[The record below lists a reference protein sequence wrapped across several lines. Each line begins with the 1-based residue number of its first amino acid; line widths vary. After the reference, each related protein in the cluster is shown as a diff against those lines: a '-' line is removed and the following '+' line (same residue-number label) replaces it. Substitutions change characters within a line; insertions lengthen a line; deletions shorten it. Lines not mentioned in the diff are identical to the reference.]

1 MVEVQY
7 KVILN
12 TETGKLIPVQS
23 KNRNMNLDICI
34 TDLFLS
40 ALFTLDFKLS
50 YI

>member
-1 MVEVQY
+1 MQTYSSKVQ
-7 KVILN
+7 
-12 TETGKLIPVQS
+12 EQ
-23 KNRNMNLDICI
+23 NMNLDICI